1 MRPLIQVIAEHK
13 NDIDYIQDA
22 LMTTRPIADGLAI
35 GKRLPVN
42 CNVLAKSNTKTLKK
56 TTLPQVL
63 PYFDSNLDE
72 EVPPYLNTA
81 CIPFV

>member
-1 MRPLIQVIAEHK
+1 
-13 NDIDYIQDA
+13 
-22 LMTTRPIADGLAI
+22 MTKRPIADGLAL

-42 CNVLAKSNTKTLKK
+42 CNVLAKPNTKTLKK

-63 PYFDSNLDE
+63 PYFDSNLEE

>member
-1 MRPLIQVIAEHK
+1 VIAEHK
-13 NDIDYIQDA
+13 HDIENVQDA

-42 CNVLAKSNTKTLKK
+42 CNVLVKSNTKTLKK

>member
-1 MRPLIQVIAEHK
+1 
-13 NDIDYIQDA
+13 
-22 LMTTRPIADGLAI
+22 MTTQPIADGLAV

-42 CNVLAKSNTKTLKK
+42 CNELARQNTKTLKK

-72 EVPPYLNTA
+72 EVPSYLNTA
-81 CIPFV
+81 CIPFVQ

>member
-42 CNVLAKSNTKTLKK
+42 CNVLAKPNTKTLKK
-56 TTLPQVL
+56 TTLP
-63 PYFDSNLDE
+63 
-72 EVPPYLNTA
+72 
-81 CIPFV
+81 